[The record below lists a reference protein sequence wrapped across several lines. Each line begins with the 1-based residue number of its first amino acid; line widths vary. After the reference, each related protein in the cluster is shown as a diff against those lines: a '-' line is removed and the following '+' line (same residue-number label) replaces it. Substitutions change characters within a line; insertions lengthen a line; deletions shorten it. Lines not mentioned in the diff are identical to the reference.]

1 MDHIWLSLVEGFW
14 CWQRTVCMNF
24 ASTRFGTLQVCK
36 ASTLL
41 VLFDFGN
48 DRLDKTN
55 KLLDLFLH
63 LVHFLL
69 GDALLLCTTHTAFL
83 LLQVGMEG
91 SVHYHQL
98 MTFRYHTV
106 DTLFVL

>member
-1 MDHIWLSLVEGFW
+1 
-14 CWQRTVCMNF
+14 MNF

-36 ASTLL
+36 AGTLL
-41 VLFDFGN
+41 VLVDFDI

-55 KLLDLFLH
+55 KLLNLFLH

-83 LLQVGMEG
+83 LLQVDMEG
-91 SVHYHQL
+91 SLHYHQL
-98 MTFRYHTV
+98 MIFHYHTV
-106 DTLFVL
+106 DKLIVL

>member
-1 MDHIWLSLVEGFW
+1 MK
-14 CWQRTVCMNF
+14 F
-24 ASTRFGTLQVCK
+24 ASSGFDTLQVCK
-36 ASTLL
+36 AGTLL
-41 VLFDFGN
+41 VLLDFGI
-48 DRLDKTN
+48 DRVGKAN

-69 GDALLLCTTHTAFL
+69 GDTLQLCTTHTVFL
-83 LLQVGMEG
+83 LLQVDKEG

-98 MTFRYHTV
+98 MTSRYHTV